1 MLTPQNRLLCGVL
14 FLGLL
19 VLDQISKTWVVGTF
33 DLGQR
38 VDVTPFFRL
47 TLEYNEGIGLSMF
60 SFLYDWIQGGSQLVF
75 GVINIVISGFI
86 LYFARHEERRLAL
99 VGWTLVLAG
108 AIGNAFDRFVAL
120 GTERTG
126 VVDFIWLHWSG
137 AFNFPVFN
145 IADTAITIGFIVV
158 LIDMFF
164 VNPAADDRMEQE

>member
-1 MLTPQNRLLCGVL
+1 MLNPQNRLLCGVL

-86 LYFARHEERRLAL
+86 LFFARNEERRLAL

-158 LIDMFF
+158 LIDMFV

>member
-75 GVINIVISGFI
+75 GVVNIVISGFI
-86 LYFARHEERRLAL
+86 LYFARNEERRLAL

-108 AIGNAFDRFVAL
+108 RSETLIALSRWGLSGQALLISSGCIGQARLIFRSL
-120 GTERTG
+120 ILPTLPLRSGSS
-126 VVDFIWLHWSG
+126 WS
-137 AFNFPVFN
+137 
-145 IADTAITIGFIVV
+145 
-158 LIDMFF
+158 
-164 VNPAADDRMEQE
+164 

>member
-1 MLTPQNRLLCGVL
+1 M
-14 FLGLL
+14 
-19 VLDQISKTWVVGTF
+19 
-33 DLGQR
+33 
-38 VDVTPFFRL
+38 
-47 TLEYNEGIGLSMF
+47 
-60 SFLYDWIQGGSQLVF
+60 
-75 GVINIVISGFI
+75 INIVISGFI

-108 AIGNAFDRFVAL
+108 AIGNAFDRFIAL

-126 VVDFIWLHWSG
+126 VVDFIWLHWAG

-164 VNPAADDRMEQE
+164 VNPAADDRIEQE

>member
-1 MLTPQNRLLCGVL
+1 ML

-60 SFLYDWIQGGSQLVF
+60 SFLYDWIQGRSQLVF

-86 LYFARHEERRLAL
+86 LYFARNEERRLAL

-108 AIGNAFDRFVAL
+108 QSETPLTALLRWGLSGRASLISSGCIGRARLIFQSLILQTPPLRSDSL
-120 GTERTG
+120 
-126 VVDFIWLHWSG
+126 WS
-137 AFNFPVFN
+137 
-145 IADTAITIGFIVV
+145 
-158 LIDMFF
+158 
-164 VNPAADDRMEQE
+164 